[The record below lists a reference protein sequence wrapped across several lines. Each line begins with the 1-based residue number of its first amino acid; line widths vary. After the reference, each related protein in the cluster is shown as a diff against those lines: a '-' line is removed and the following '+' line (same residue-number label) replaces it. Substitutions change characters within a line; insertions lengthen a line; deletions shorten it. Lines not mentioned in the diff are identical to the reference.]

1 MTKTTFLCFFT
12 DTQKEL
18 KRTAGAEGFEPP
30 DDGIKTR
37 CLTTW
42 RHPNTIENINNF
54 YKNQE
59 YTYIKKVNKMLLIL
73 NIQFFYF

>member
-42 RHPNTIENINNF
+42 LCPNGL
-54 YKNQE
+54 
-59 YTYIKKVNKMLLIL
+59 KVEDG
-73 NIQFFYF
+73 F